1 MHLGIACPKL
11 SLHSSRQEGKRR
23 PRTATF
29 WKRAS
34 RASRSVFLRKG
45 RRNHA
50 VTVAGPKFETGAE
63 SEAGTD
69 AWIGGAIGLAA
80 GMIAVVLPGIGALI
94 AAGPIAG
101 AIGGMGIGAAAGG
114 IVGLLKDHGV
124 PEEEVAFYEK
134 GLRRGGALIAVNQ
147 MTEDEAT
154 VARDILEQ
162 NGAADIEKLADE
174 WRKVPQV

>member
-1 MHLGIACPKL
+1 MSKAIAAFFTTRGEAEAAHRDLLEKGFPSEQV
-11 SLHSSRQEGKRR
+11 SLLTQR
-23 PRTATF
+23 PAD
-29 WKRAS
+29 
-34 RASRSVFLRKG
+34 
-45 RRNHA
+45 HA

-124 PEEEVAFYEK
+124 PEEEVAFYEE
-134 GLRRGGALIAVNQ
+134 GLRRGGALITVNQ